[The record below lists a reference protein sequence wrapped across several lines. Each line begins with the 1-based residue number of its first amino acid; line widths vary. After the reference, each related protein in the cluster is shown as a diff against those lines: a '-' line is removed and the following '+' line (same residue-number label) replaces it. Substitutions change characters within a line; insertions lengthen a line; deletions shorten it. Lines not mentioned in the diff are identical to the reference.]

1 MRVGPQHSSSVRDL
15 NHAQHLLGARQGL
28 RLLHSGD
35 LVHLGHL
42 ASYADRRVERPAGL
56 LVHHRYHASPEL
68 AQGTLVQGGDV
79 LTVHG
84 DRAAAE
90 APVPREVASDR
101 EGRGGLAAPRL
112 ADEAERLLSPDS
124 ERDVSKGRA
133 LVTSHAVAHIKVAH
147 LESGGRR
154 LDGAGQAGGRC
165 KDHWMSTAS
174 IESPMR
180 LIAMTREA
188 MASAGKSV
196 SHQ

>member
-133 LVTSHAVAHIKVAH
+133 LVTSHKVAH
-147 LESGGRR
+147 LESRGCL
-154 LDGAGQAGGRC
+154 LDGGGHAGASGKC
-165 KDHWMSTAS
+165 HWMSTAS